1 MRDVLRL
8 SSQAIG
14 KTLVG
19 RNLTQTLQDIG
30 RQNPGLSVQQAAAIQ
45 DISFGTLRHLGRLQF
60 ILGRLLEKPLRDES
74 LRCLL
79 LAALQLLHQGRT
91 ATHAVVDEAVKT
103 AHVLK
108 KTSAKGL
115 INAVLRNYLRQRA
128 ALEQAADEA
137 GDDVHYSY
145 PGWWVAKL
153 RETYPEDWE
162 GILRAGNQHPPL
174 SLRVNRR
181 QVSPEAYQQEL
192 LAAGMKSCLLPNGAI
207 QLERAVAVDHLPGFR
222 AGRVSV
228 QDAGA
233 QFAAELLD
241 VRDGQRV
248 LDSCAAPGGKT
259 AHLLERAD
267 IRLTALDC
275 DSQRL
280 TRVEENMTRLGF
292 TARVLAGD
300 AAVVDSWWD
309 GEPFDRILADVP
321 CSASG
326 VVRRHPDIK
335 WLRQPADIAEFARQQ
350 AAMLDALWRC
360 LVAGGKLLY
369 ATCSIFAEEN
379 RFQINAFL
387 HRHPDAIRLPLAGL
401 DAEEDGQLLPNE
413 QHDGFYY
420 ALLQKN

>member
-14 KTLVG
+14 KTLAG
-19 RNLTQTLQDIG
+19 RNLTQTLQTLG
-30 RQNPGLSVQQAAAIQ
+30 RQYPDLSPQQAAAIQ
-45 DISFGTLRHLGRLQF
+45 DTCFGTLRHLGRLQF
-60 ILGRLLEKPLRDES
+60 ILDRLLEKPLRDES

-79 LAALQLLHQGRT
+79 LVALQLLRQGKT
-91 ATHAVVDEAVKT
+91 AHHAVVDEAVKT
-103 AHVLK
+103 VHALK

-115 INAVLRNYLRQRA
+115 VNAVLRNYLRQQPSLERA
-128 ALEQAADEA
+128 AEEA
-137 GDDVHYSY
+137 SEEAFYSY
-145 PGWWVAKL
+145 PRWWIVKL
-153 RETYPEDWE
+153 REEHPEHWE
-162 GILRAGNQHPPL
+162 SILQAGNQHPPL

-181 QVSPEAYQQEL
+181 HVSPEAYQREL
-192 LAAGMKSCLLPNGAI
+192 LAAGMENRLLANGAI
-207 QLERAVAVDHLPGFR
+207 QLERAVPVDGLPGFR
-222 AGRVSV
+222 DGRVSV

-233 QFAAELLD
+233 QIAAELLD

-248 LDSCAAPGGKT
+248 LDACAAPGGKT

-267 IRLTALDC
+267 IRLIALDR
-275 DSQRL
+275 DPRRL
-280 TRVEENMTRLGF
+280 ARVEENLTRLGLK
-292 TARVLAGD
+292 AGVLVGD
-300 AAVVDSWWD
+300 AAVTDTWWD
-309 GEPFDRILADVP
+309 GELFDRILADVP

-335 WLRQPADIAEFARQQ
+335 WLRRPEDIAEFARQQ
-350 AAMLDALWRC
+350 AKILDALWHC

-379 RFQINAFL
+379 RLQINAFL
-387 HRHPDAIRLPLAGL
+387 DRHADASRLPVTGL
-401 DAEEDGQLLPNE
+401 DAEDGQLLPNE

>member
-1 MRDVLRL
+1 MRDILRL
-8 SSQAIG
+8 SGQAVG
-14 KTLVG
+14 KTLAG
-19 RNLTQTLQDIG
+19 RNLTQTLHAIG
-30 RQNPGLSVQQAAAIQ
+30 RQNPELSAQQVAAIQ
-45 DISFGTLRHLGRLQF
+45 DASFGTLRHLGRLQF
-60 ILGRLLEKPLRDES
+60 ILGRLLEKPLRDGS

-79 LAALQLLHQGRT
+79 LVALQLLRQGKT
-91 ATHAVVDEAVKT
+91 ASHAVVDEAVKT
-103 AHVLK
+103 AHALK

-115 INAVLRNYLRQRA
+115 VNAVLRNYLRQQPTF
-128 ALEQAADEA
+128 EQAAEEA
-137 GDDVHYSY
+137 GYEALYSY
-145 PGWWVAKL
+145 PEWWIAKL
-153 RETYPEDWE
+153 REEYPSHWE
-162 GILRAGNQHPPL
+162 SILQAGNQHPPL

-192 LAAGMKSCLLPNGAI
+192 LAAGMESRLLPNGAV
-207 QLERAVAVDHLPGFR
+207 QLERAIAVDSLPGFR
-222 AGRVSV
+222 DGRVSV

-241 VRDGQRV
+241 VHDGQRV
-248 LDSCAAPGGKT
+248 LDACAAPGGKA

-267 IRLTALDC
+267 IRLTAVDR

-280 TRVEENMTRLGF
+280 MRIEENLTRLGLQ
-292 TARVLAGD
+292 ARVLAGD
-300 AAVVDSWWD
+300 AAATGTWWE
-309 GEPFDRILADVP
+309 GELFDRILADVP

-350 AAMLDALWRC
+350 ATMLDALWLC
-360 LVAGGKLLY
+360 LAAGGKLLY

-379 RFQINAFL
+379 RLQIKAFL
-387 HRHPDAIRLPLAGL
+387 DRHPDANRLPLAGL
-401 DAEEDGQLLPNE
+401 DVEDGQLLPNE